1 MGAMGAHSEAELQGV
16 ASAGNETEAGAEEAQ
31 IEALKASTADIA
43 REVQGLVEKIG
54 ALIASVESLSP
65 APPVSAPPKV
75 TVKADPDPAPPEV
88 TDSQIMTVTV
98 APLPELA
105 MAAVAETTL
114 RSLPGVRQVTAVKRE
129 GDWASFTLDVAPGTD
144 LVAEM
149 RNSMPVS
156 FNVEE
161 SSPEAISF
169 SLEWGWAAS

>member
-1 MGAMGAHSEAELQGV
+1 MVGHSEAELQGV
-16 ASAGNETEAGAEEAQ
+16 ASAGSETETGAEEAQ
-31 IEALKASTADIA
+31 IEALKASAAGIA
-43 REVQGLVEKIG
+43 REVQGLVEQVGK
-54 ALIASVESLSP
+54 LISSVEALSP
-65 APPVSAPPKV
+65 APPASAPPKV
-75 TVKADPDPAPPEV
+75 NVKPDPGPAPAEA
-88 TDSQIMTVTV
+88 TNGQTMTVTV

-149 RNSMPVS
+149 RSSMPVS

-161 SSPEAISF
+161 ASPEAISF
-169 SLEWGWAAS
+169 SLDWGWGAS

>member
-1 MGAMGAHSEAELQGV
+1 MGVHSEAELQGV
-16 ASAGNETEAGAEEAQ
+16 ESTGSGSETGANEEQ
-31 IEALKASTADIA
+31 IEALRTSAAGIA
-43 REVQGLVEKIG
+43 RELQTLVEKVSG
-54 ALIASVESLSP
+54 LIATVETLSP
-65 APPVSAPPKV
+65 APKVASAPPKV
-75 TVKADPDPAPPEV
+75 SVEPDPVAEEGA
-88 TDSQIMTVTV
+88 DSRSMTVTV

-114 RSLPGVRQVTAVKRE
+114 RNLPGVRQVTAVKRE

-149 RNSMPVS
+149 RSSMPVS

-169 SLEWGWAAS
+169 SLEWGWGAS

>member
-1 MGAMGAHSEAELQGV
+1 MGVHSEAELQGV
-16 ASAGNETEAGAEEAQ
+16 APEGSESGGGASEEQ
-31 IEALKASTADIA
+31 IESLRSSAAGIA
-43 REVQGLVEKIG
+43 RELQGLVEKVSS
-54 ALIASVESLSP
+54 LIASVEALSP
-65 APPVSAPPKV
+65 ATPAAPPPQLSV
-75 TVKADPDPAPPEV
+75 EPEPLPAE
-88 TDSQIMTVTV
+88 DGGEGRKMTVTV

-114 RSLPGVRQVTAVKRE
+114 RNLPGVRQVTAVKRE

-161 SSPEAISF
+161 SNPEAITF
-169 SLEWGWAAS
+169 SLEWGWGAK

>member
-1 MGAMGAHSEAELQGV
+1 MGGHSEAELQGV
-16 ASAGNETEAGAEEAQ
+16 ASAGSETEAGADDAQ
-31 IEALKASTADIA
+31 IEALRASAAGIV
-43 REVQGLVEKIG
+43 REVQGLVEKVG
-54 ALIASVESLSP
+54 ALAASVEALRP
-65 APPVSAPPKV
+65 AAPVSAPPKV
-75 TVKADPDPAPPEV
+75 SVKPEPGPAPAEV
-88 TDSQIMTVTV
+88 TDSQAMTVTV

-149 RNSMPVS
+149 RSSMPVS

-169 SLEWGWAAS
+169 SLDWGWGAS

>member
-1 MGAMGAHSEAELQGV
+1 MGVNSEAELRGV
-16 ASAGNETEAGAEEAQ
+16 ESTGSGSEAGASEEQ
-31 IEALKASTADIA
+31 IEALRTSAAGIA
-43 REVQGLVEKIG
+43 RELQTLVEKVSG
-54 ALIASVESLSP
+54 LIATVETLSP
-65 APPVSAPPKV
+65 APKAAAPPKV
-75 TVKADPDPAPPEV
+75 SIEPEPLVEEGAD
-88 TDSQIMTVTV
+88 SRSMTVTV

-149 RNSMPVS
+149 RSSMPVS

-169 SLEWGWAAS
+169 SLEWGWGAS